1 MPARQPYLWKPE
13 VKEAVQAALDAGA
26 GPAKAA
32 RDNGLKPK
40 QVYNAITQGAL
51 VDPKHKPRIKNVAA
65 PDGFMVSL
73 PSPAEI

>member
-1 MPARQPYLWKPE
+1 MSARQPYLWKPG
-13 VKEAVQAALDAGA
+13 VKEAVQTALNAGA

-51 VDPKHKPRIKNVAA
+51 VDPKHRPRIKNIA
-65 PDGFMVSL
+65 PPDASVVSVV
-73 PSPAEI
+73 SPT